1 MGHIWDWIRG
11 GDELVH
17 VILLILKVLGITLLI
32 LLGIVLLL
40 VLLLL
45 LAPFHYTI
53 DAEYYGDVKAVGRIQ
68 WLCFVLDLKG
78 VYGNNKFLYYLKSF
92 GFMISTN
99 DEEDKHYRAVSDEE
113 AESGK
118 SSGKAK
124 ASEAEKV
131 PVKVVE
137 DDFEAYEQELARKEQ
152 QLAENEQQETRLPE
166 KHTEK
171 AITKQESKPESEPQ
185 KKSIF
190 MRIYEGIES
199 GLEWVV
205 TIPMRVHD
213 KISELMARILDF
225 FANLAENMNK
235 VIKKR
240 DMILQKITG
249 VRSLLEKPYTKK
261 VLKDGKVLLKKMWK
275 HVRPRKLQ
283 GNIHFGLEDPATTGQ
298 LLGVVGMLYP
308 VYRNHFVI
316 APDFEQQI
324 FEGKIYAKGRVQIGR
339 MTFLALRFMLTRDFF
354 KTVQRARTIIG
365 GN

>member
-1 MGHIWDWIRG
+1 MKHIWDWIRG

-113 AESGK
+113 AESDK
-118 SSGKAK
+118 SSDKAK
-124 ASEAEKV
+124 PSEAEKV

-137 DDFEAYEQELARKEQ
+137 DEFETYEQEQ
-152 QLAENEQQETRLPE
+152 
-166 KHTEK
+166 
-171 AITKQESKPESEPQ
+171 KPKSEPQ

-283 GNIHFGLEDPATTGQ
+283 GSIHFGLEDPATTGQ

>member
-1 MGHIWDWIRG
+1 MEHIWDWIRG

-113 AESGK
+113 AESDK
-118 SSGKAK
+118 FSDKAK
-124 ASEAEKV
+124 PSEAEKV

-137 DDFEAYEQELARKEQ
+137 DEFETYEQEQ
-152 QLAENEQQETRLPE
+152 
-166 KHTEK
+166 
-171 AITKQESKPESEPQ
+171 KPKSEPQ

-283 GNIHFGLEDPATTGQ
+283 GSIHFGLEDPATTGQ

>member
-11 GDELVH
+11 GDEVVH

-137 DDFEAYEQELARKEQ
+137 DDFEAYE
-152 QLAENEQQETRLPE
+152 
-166 KHTEK
+166 
-171 AITKQESKPESEPQ
+171 QESKPESEPQ

>member
-137 DDFEAYEQELARKEQ
+137 DEFETYEQEQ
-152 QLAENEQQETRLPE
+152 
-166 KHTEK
+166 
-171 AITKQESKPESEPQ
+171 KPKSEPQ

>member
-1 MGHIWDWIRG
+1 MEHIWDWIRG

-113 AESGK
+113 AESDK
-118 SSGKAK
+118 SSDKAK
-124 ASEAEKV
+124 PSEAEKV

-137 DDFEAYEQELARKEQ
+137 DEFETYEQEQ
-152 QLAENEQQETRLPE
+152 
-166 KHTEK
+166 
-171 AITKQESKPESEPQ
+171 KPKSEPQ

-283 GNIHFGLEDPATTGQ
+283 GSIHFGLEDPATTGQ

-324 FEGKIYAKGRVQIGR
+324 FEGKIYAIGRVQIGR
-339 MTFLALRFMLTRDFF
+339 MTFLLLRFMLTRDFF
-354 KTVQRARTIIG
+354 KTVQKARTIIG

>member
-1 MGHIWDWIRG
+1 MEHIWDWIRG

-113 AESGK
+113 AESDK
-118 SSGKAK
+118 SSDKAK
-124 ASEAEKV
+124 PSEAEKV

-137 DDFEAYEQELARKEQ
+137 DEFETYEQEQEQ
-152 QLAENEQQETRLPE
+152 
-166 KHTEK
+166 K
-171 AITKQESKPESEPQ
+171 TKSEPQ

-283 GNIHFGLEDPATTGQ
+283 GSIHFGLEDPATTGQ

-339 MTFLALRFMLTRDFF
+339 MTFLLLRFMLTRDFF
-354 KTVQRARTIIG
+354 KTVQKARTIIG

>member
-1 MGHIWDWIRG
+1 MEHIWDWIRG

-32 LLGIVLLL
+32 LLGLVLLL

-113 AESGK
+113 AESDK
-118 SSGKAK
+118 SSDKAK
-124 ASEAEKV
+124 PSEAEKV

-137 DDFEAYEQELARKEQ
+137 DEFEIYEQEQ
-152 QLAENEQQETRLPE
+152 
-166 KHTEK
+166 
-171 AITKQESKPESEPQ
+171 KPKSEPQ

-283 GNIHFGLEDPATTGQ
+283 GSIHFGLEDPATTGQ

-339 MTFLALRFMLTRDFF
+339 MTFLLLRFMLTRDFF
-354 KTVQRARTIIG
+354 KTVQKARTIIG

>member
-1 MGHIWDWIRG
+1 MEHIWDWIRG

-113 AESGK
+113 AESDK
-118 SSGKAK
+118 SSNKVK
-124 ASEAEKV
+124 PSETEKV
-131 PVKVVE
+131 PVRVVE
-137 DDFEAYEQELARKEQ
+137 DDFVTYEQE
-152 QLAENEQQETRLPE
+152 P
-166 KHTEK
+166 
-171 AITKQESKPESEPQ
+171 KPESEPQ

-354 KTVQRARTIIG
+354 KTVQKARAIIG

>member
-1 MGHIWDWIRG
+1 MEHIWDWIRG

-113 AESGK
+113 AESDK
-118 SSGKAK
+118 SSNKVK
-124 ASEAEKV
+124 PSETEKV
-131 PVKVVE
+131 PVRVVE
-137 DDFEAYEQELARKEQ
+137 DDFVAYEQE
-152 QLAENEQQETRLPE
+152 P
-166 KHTEK
+166 
-171 AITKQESKPESEPQ
+171 KPESEPQ

-339 MTFLALRFMLTRDFF
+339 MTFLALRFILTRDFF
-354 KTVQRARTIIG
+354 KTVQKARAIIG

>member
-1 MGHIWDWIRG
+1 M
-11 GDELVH
+11 VH

-99 DEEDKHYRAVSDEE
+99 DEEDKHYRAISDEE
-113 AESGK
+113 AESDK
-118 SSGKAK
+118 SSDKAK
-124 ASEAEKV
+124 PSEAEKV

-137 DDFEAYEQELARKEQ
+137 DEFETYEQEQEQ
-152 QLAENEQQETRLPE
+152 
-166 KHTEK
+166 K
-171 AITKQESKPESEPQ
+171 TKSEPQ

-283 GNIHFGLEDPATTGQ
+283 GSIHFGLEDPATTGQ

-339 MTFLALRFMLTRDFF
+339 MTFLLLRFMLTRDFF
-354 KTVQRARTIIG
+354 KTVQKARTIIG

>member
-1 MGHIWDWIRG
+1 MEHIWDWIRG

-99 DEEDKHYRAVSDEE
+99 DEENKHYRAVSDEE
-113 AESGK
+113 AESDK
-118 SSGKAK
+118 SSDKAK
-124 ASEAEKV
+124 PSEAEKV

-137 DDFEAYEQELARKEQ
+137 DEFEIYEQEQK
-152 QLAENEQQETRLPE
+152 
-166 KHTEK
+166 
-171 AITKQESKPESEPQ
+171 TKFEPQ

-283 GNIHFGLEDPATTGQ
+283 GSIHFGLEDPATTGQ

-339 MTFLALRFMLTRDFF
+339 MTFLLLRFMLTRDFF
-354 KTVQRARTIIG
+354 KTVQKARTIIG

>member
-137 DDFEAYEQELARKEQ
+137 DEFETYEQEQ
-152 QLAENEQQETRLPE
+152 
-166 KHTEK
+166 
-171 AITKQESKPESEPQ
+171 KPKSEPQ

-283 GNIHFGLEDPATTGQ
+283 GSIHFGLEDPATTGQ

>member
-1 MGHIWDWIRG
+1 MEHIWDWIRG

-32 LLGIVLLL
+32 LLGIVLFL

-99 DEEDKHYRAVSDEE
+99 DEEDKHYRAISDEE
-113 AESGK
+113 AESDK
-118 SSGKAK
+118 SSDKAK
-124 ASEAEKV
+124 PSEAEKV

-137 DDFEAYEQELARKEQ
+137 DEFETYEQEQK
-152 QLAENEQQETRLPE
+152 
-166 KHTEK
+166 
-171 AITKQESKPESEPQ
+171 TKSEPQ

-249 VRSLLEKPYTKK
+249 ARSLLEKPYTKK

-283 GNIHFGLEDPATTGQ
+283 GSIHFGLEDPATTGQ

-339 MTFLALRFMLTRDFF
+339 MTFLLLRFMLTRDFF
-354 KTVQRARTIIG
+354 KTVQKARTIIG

>member
-113 AESGK
+113 AERGK

-137 DDFEAYEQELARKEQ
+137 DDFESYEQEL
-152 QLAENEQQETRLPE
+152 ET
-166 KHTEK
+166 
-171 AITKQESKPESEPQ
+171 EPQ

-225 FANLAENMNK
+225 FSNLAENMNK
-235 VIKKR
+235 VIMKR

>member
-1 MGHIWDWIRG
+1 MEHIWDWIRG

-113 AESGK
+113 AESDK
-118 SSGKAK
+118 SSDKAK
-124 ASEAEKV
+124 PSKAEKV

-137 DDFEAYEQELARKEQ
+137 DEFETYEQEQ
-152 QLAENEQQETRLPE
+152 
-166 KHTEK
+166 
-171 AITKQESKPESEPQ
+171 KPKSEPQ

-283 GNIHFGLEDPATTGQ
+283 GSIHFGLEDPATTGQ

-339 MTFLALRFMLTRDFF
+339 MTFLLLRFMLTRDFF
-354 KTVQRARTIIG
+354 KTVQKARTIIG

>member
-1 MGHIWDWIRG
+1 MEHIWDWIRG

-113 AESGK
+113 AESSK

-131 PVKVVE
+131 PVRVVE
-137 DDFEAYEQELARKEQ
+137 DDFVTYEQE
-152 QLAENEQQETRLPE
+152 P
-166 KHTEK
+166 
-171 AITKQESKPESEPQ
+171 KPESEPQ

-354 KTVQRARTIIG
+354 KTVQKARAIIG

>member
-1 MGHIWDWIRG
+1 MEHIWDWIRG

-113 AESGK
+113 AESDK
-118 SSGKAK
+118 SSDKAK
-124 ASEAEKV
+124 PSEAEKV

-137 DDFEAYEQELARKEQ
+137 DEFETYEQEQ
-152 QLAENEQQETRLPE
+152 
-166 KHTEK
+166 
-171 AITKQESKPESEPQ
+171 KPKSEPQ

-190 MRIYEGIES
+190 MRIYEGLES

-283 GNIHFGLEDPATTGQ
+283 GSIHFGLEDPATTGQ

>member
-113 AESGK
+113 AESDK
-118 SSGKAK
+118 SSNKVK
-124 ASEAEKV
+124 PSETEKV
-131 PVKVVE
+131 PVRVVE
-137 DDFEAYEQELARKEQ
+137 DDFVTYEQE
-152 QLAENEQQETRLPE
+152 P
-166 KHTEK
+166 
-171 AITKQESKPESEPQ
+171 KPESEPQ

-354 KTVQRARTIIG
+354 KTVQKARAIIG

>member
-1 MGHIWDWIRG
+1 M
-11 GDELVH
+11 VH

-99 DEEDKHYRAVSDEE
+99 DEEDKHYRAISDEE
-113 AESGK
+113 AESDK
-118 SSGKAK
+118 SSDKAK
-124 ASEAEKV
+124 PSEAEKV

-137 DDFEAYEQELARKEQ
+137 DEFETYEQEQEQ
-152 QLAENEQQETRLPE
+152 
-166 KHTEK
+166 K
-171 AITKQESKPESEPQ
+171 TKSEPQ

-283 GNIHFGLEDPATTGQ
+283 GSIHFGLEDPATTGQ

-339 MTFLALRFMLTRDFF
+339 MTFLSLRFMLTRDFF
-354 KTVQRARTIIG
+354 KTVQKARTIIG

>member
-113 AESGK
+113 AESDK
-118 SSGKAK
+118 SSDKAK
-124 ASEAEKV
+124 PSEAEKV

-137 DDFEAYEQELARKEQ
+137 DEFEAYEQEQ
-152 QLAENEQQETRLPE
+152 
-166 KHTEK
+166 
-171 AITKQESKPESEPQ
+171 KPKSEPQ

-283 GNIHFGLEDPATTGQ
+283 GSIHFGLEDPATTGQ

>member
-1 MGHIWDWIRG
+1 MEHIWDWIWG

-113 AESGK
+113 AESDK
-118 SSGKAK
+118 SSDKAK
-124 ASEAEKV
+124 PSKAEKV

-137 DDFEAYEQELARKEQ
+137 DEFETYEQEQ
-152 QLAENEQQETRLPE
+152 
-166 KHTEK
+166 
-171 AITKQESKPESEPQ
+171 KPKSEPQ

-283 GNIHFGLEDPATTGQ
+283 GSIHFGLEDPATTGQ

-339 MTFLALRFMLTRDFF
+339 MTFLLLRFMLTRDFF
-354 KTVQRARTIIG
+354 KTVQKARTIIG

>member
-1 MGHIWDWIRG
+1 MEHIWDWIRG

-113 AESGK
+113 AESDK
-118 SSGKAK
+118 SSDKAK
-124 ASEAEKV
+124 PSKAEKV

-137 DDFEAYEQELARKEQ
+137 DEFETYEQEQ
-152 QLAENEQQETRLPE
+152 
-166 KHTEK
+166 
-171 AITKQESKPESEPQ
+171 KPKSEPQ

-283 GNIHFGLEDPATTGQ
+283 GSIHFGLEDPATTGQ

-354 KTVQRARTIIG
+354 KTVQKARAIIG

>member
-1 MGHIWDWIRG
+1 MEHIWDWIRG

-113 AESGK
+113 AESDK
-118 SSGKAK
+118 SSDKAK
-124 ASEAEKV
+124 PSEAEKV

-137 DDFEAYEQELARKEQ
+137 DEFEIYEQEQ
-152 QLAENEQQETRLPE
+152 
-166 KHTEK
+166 
-171 AITKQESKPESEPQ
+171 KPKSEPQ

-283 GNIHFGLEDPATTGQ
+283 GSIHFGLEDPATTGQ

-339 MTFLALRFMLTRDFF
+339 MTFLLLRFMLTRDFF
-354 KTVQRARTIIG
+354 KTVQKARTIIG

>member
-1 MGHIWDWIRG
+1 MEHIWDWIRG

-99 DEEDKHYRAVSDEE
+99 DEEDKHYRAGSDEE
-113 AESGK
+113 AESDK
-118 SSGKAK
+118 SSDKAK
-124 ASEAEKV
+124 PSEAEKV

-137 DDFEAYEQELARKEQ
+137 DEFEIYEQEQ
-152 QLAENEQQETRLPE
+152 
-166 KHTEK
+166 
-171 AITKQESKPESEPQ
+171 KPKSEPQ

-283 GNIHFGLEDPATTGQ
+283 GSIHFGLEDPATTGQ

-339 MTFLALRFMLTRDFF
+339 MTFLLLRFMLTRDFF
-354 KTVQRARTIIG
+354 KTVQKARTIIG

>member
-1 MGHIWDWIRG
+1 MREVKEKSPLKERAAETFKSAPQAALHRG
-11 GDELVH
+11 TDASFQQLRQELH
-17 VILLILKVLGITLLI
+17 EAAQDGQ
-32 LLGIVLLL
+32 
-40 VLLLL
+40 
-45 LAPFHYTI
+45 P
-53 DAEYYGDVKAVGRIQ
+53 
-68 WLCFVLDLKG
+68 
-78 VYGNNKFLYYLKSF
+78 
-92 GFMISTN
+92 
-99 DEEDKHYRAVSDEE
+99 EDRY
-113 AESGK
+113 ESGK
-118 SSGKAK
+118 ITDTADHAVRRVSHL
-124 ASEAEKV
+124 AEKAAH
-131 PVKVVE
+131 K
-137 DDFEAYEQELARKEQ
+137 
-152 QLAENEQQETRLPE
+152 LP
-166 KHTEK
+166 K
-171 AITKQESKPESEPQ
+171 TKSEPQ

-283 GNIHFGLEDPATTGQ
+283 GSIHFGLEDPATTGQ

-339 MTFLALRFMLTRDFF
+339 MTFLSLRFMLTRDFF
-354 KTVQRARTIIG
+354 KTVQKARTIIG

>member
-1 MGHIWDWIRG
+1 MEHIWDWIRG

-113 AESGK
+113 AESDK
-118 SSGKAK
+118 SSDKAK
-124 ASEAEKV
+124 PSEAEKV

-137 DDFEAYEQELARKEQ
+137 DEFETYEQEQ
-152 QLAENEQQETRLPE
+152 
-166 KHTEK
+166 
-171 AITKQESKPESEPQ
+171 KPKSEPQ

-249 VRSLLEKPYTKK
+249 ARSLLEKPYTKK

-283 GNIHFGLEDPATTGQ
+283 GSIHFGLEDPATTGQ

>member
-1 MGHIWDWIRG
+1 MEHIWDWIRG

-99 DEEDKHYRAVSDEE
+99 DEEDTHYRAVSDEE
-113 AESGK
+113 AESDK
-118 SSGKAK
+118 ASDKAK
-124 ASEAEKV
+124 PSEAEKV

-137 DDFEAYEQELARKEQ
+137 DEFETYEQEQ
-152 QLAENEQQETRLPE
+152 
-166 KHTEK
+166 
-171 AITKQESKPESEPQ
+171 KPKSEPQ

>member
-1 MGHIWDWIRG
+1 MDLPLEHIWDWIRG

-113 AESGK
+113 AESDK
-118 SSGKAK
+118 SSDKAK
-124 ASEAEKV
+124 PSEAEKV

-137 DDFEAYEQELARKEQ
+137 DEFETYEQEQ
-152 QLAENEQQETRLPE
+152 
-166 KHTEK
+166 
-171 AITKQESKPESEPQ
+171 KPKSEPQ

-283 GNIHFGLEDPATTGQ
+283 GSIHFGLEDPATTGQ

>member
-1 MGHIWDWIRG
+1 MEHIWDWIRG

-113 AESGK
+113 AESDK
-118 SSGKAK
+118 SSDKAK
-124 ASEAEKV
+124 PSEAEKV

-137 DDFEAYEQELARKEQ
+137 DEFEAYEQEQ
-152 QLAENEQQETRLPE
+152 
-166 KHTEK
+166 
-171 AITKQESKPESEPQ
+171 KPKSEPQ

-283 GNIHFGLEDPATTGQ
+283 GSIHFGLEDPATTGQ

-354 KTVQRARTIIG
+354 KTVQRTRTIIG

>member
-1 MGHIWDWIRG
+1 MEHIWDWIRG

-113 AESGK
+113 AESDK
-118 SSGKAK
+118 ASDKAK
-124 ASEAEKV
+124 PSEAEKV

-137 DDFEAYEQELARKEQ
+137 DEFETYEQEQ
-152 QLAENEQQETRLPE
+152 
-166 KHTEK
+166 
-171 AITKQESKPESEPQ
+171 KPKSEPQ

-283 GNIHFGLEDPATTGQ
+283 GSIHFGLEDPATTGQ

>member
-1 MGHIWDWIRG
+1 MEHIWDWIRG

-113 AESGK
+113 AESDK
-118 SSGKAK
+118 SSDKAK
-124 ASEAEKV
+124 PSEAEKV

-137 DDFEAYEQELARKEQ
+137 DEFETYEQEQ
-152 QLAENEQQETRLPE
+152 
-166 KHTEK
+166 
-171 AITKQESKPESEPQ
+171 KPKSEPQ

-283 GNIHFGLEDPATTGQ
+283 GSIHFGLEDPATTGQ

-339 MTFLALRFMLTRDFF
+339 MTFLLLRFMLTRDFF
-354 KTVQRARTIIG
+354 KTVQKARTIIG

>member
-1 MGHIWDWIRG
+1 MEHIWDWIRG

-99 DEEDKHYRAVSDEE
+99 DEEDKHYRAISDEE
-113 AESGK
+113 AESDK
-118 SSGKAK
+118 SFDKAK
-124 ASEAEKV
+124 SSEAEKV

-137 DDFEAYEQELARKEQ
+137 DEFETYEQEQEQ
-152 QLAENEQQETRLPE
+152 
-166 KHTEK
+166 K
-171 AITKQESKPESEPQ
+171 TKSEPQ

-275 HVRPRKLQ
+275 HVRPRKLH

-354 KTVQRARTIIG
+354 KTVQKARTIIG

>member
-113 AESGK
+113 AERGK
-118 SSGKAK
+118 SSSKAK

-137 DDFEAYEQELARKEQ
+137 DDFESYEQEL
-152 QLAENEQQETRLPE
+152 ET
-166 KHTEK
+166 
-171 AITKQESKPESEPQ
+171 EPQ

-225 FANLAENMNK
+225 FSNLAENMNK

>member
-1 MGHIWDWIRG
+1 MEHIWDWIRG

-113 AESGK
+113 AESDK
-118 SSGKAK
+118 SSDKAK
-124 ASEAEKV
+124 PSKAEKV

-137 DDFEAYEQELARKEQ
+137 DEFETYEQEQ
-152 QLAENEQQETRLPE
+152 
-166 KHTEK
+166 
-171 AITKQESKPESEPQ
+171 KPKSEPQ

-283 GNIHFGLEDPATTGQ
+283 GSIHFGLEDPATTGQ

-354 KTVQRARTIIG
+354 KTVQKARTIIG

>member
-1 MGHIWDWIRG
+1 MEHIWDWIRG

-113 AESGK
+113 AESDK
-118 SSGKAK
+118 SSDKAK

-137 DDFEAYEQELARKEQ
+137 DEFETYEQEQ
-152 QLAENEQQETRLPE
+152 
-166 KHTEK
+166 
-171 AITKQESKPESEPQ
+171 KPKSEPQ

-283 GNIHFGLEDPATTGQ
+283 GSIHFGLEDPATTGQ

-354 KTVQRARTIIG
+354 KTVQRSRTIIG

>member
-1 MGHIWDWIRG
+1 MEHIWDWIRG

-113 AESGK
+113 AESDK
-118 SSGKAK
+118 SSDKAK
-124 ASEAEKV
+124 PSKAEKV

-137 DDFEAYEQELARKEQ
+137 DEFETYEQEQKLK
-152 QLAENEQQETRLPE
+152 
-166 KHTEK
+166 
-171 AITKQESKPESEPQ
+171 SEPQ

-283 GNIHFGLEDPATTGQ
+283 GSIHFGLEDPATTGQ

>member
-1 MGHIWDWIRG
+1 M
-11 GDELVH
+11 VH

-99 DEEDKHYRAVSDEE
+99 DEEDKHYRAISDEE

-137 DDFEAYEQELARKEQ
+137 DEFETYEQEQ
-152 QLAENEQQETRLPE
+152 
-166 KHTEK
+166 
-171 AITKQESKPESEPQ
+171 KPKSEPQ

-283 GNIHFGLEDPATTGQ
+283 GSIHFGLEDPATTGQ

>member
-1 MGHIWDWIRG
+1 MEHIWDWIRG

-113 AESGK
+113 AESDK
-118 SSGKAK
+118 ASDKAK
-124 ASEAEKV
+124 PSEAEKV
-131 PVKVVE
+131 PIKVVE
-137 DDFEAYEQELARKEQ
+137 DEFETYEQEQ
-152 QLAENEQQETRLPE
+152 
-166 KHTEK
+166 
-171 AITKQESKPESEPQ
+171 KPKSEPQ

-235 VIKKR
+235 VIKKK

-283 GNIHFGLEDPATTGQ
+283 GSIHFGLEDPATTGQ